1 MATYI
6 SGVGQSTEVAPE
18 NEAAFEAAGWRR
30 EEDPKP
36 VKSEKDDK

>member
-6 SGVGQSTEVAPE
+6 SGVGQEADVAPE

-30 EEDPKP
+30 EEDKPK
-36 VKSEKDDK
+36 KSEKDDK